1 MRRIAVDE
9 AQAGDLLAEP
19 LENTQGKILL
29 PKGAKLSSAVISR
42 LRGWGIQT
50 LAVEGD
56 DPDST
61 SAEKLLEV
69 LEFRFSDLEE
79 DELMMRIKT
88 IARSHLLKK

>member
-9 AQAGDLLAEP
+9 VQAGDLLAEP
-19 LENTQGKILL
+19 LENDQGKMLL

-42 LRGWGIQT
+42 LRGWGIKS

-56 DPDST
+56 DPDFAST
-61 SAEKLLEV
+61 DNLIEALEI
-69 LEFRFSDLEE
+69 RFSDLEE

-88 IARSHLLKK
+88 VARSHLLKK